1 MKKTF
6 VIITLLLSIACQA
19 QEKPDF
25 WHRPFWH
32 NFTVGTEFC
41 HTVEPYYGY
50 DKGLFRNHPNNS
62 ANLVVSYD
70 VSKKWSFG
78 AFVGYYGSHR
88 ETENWPYSMY
98 TPENGTSSKITM
110 VNEASFSFG
119 LEATFHL
126 LPLLYK
132 ESTPFDL
139 SLSARVGRNP
149 RNLDIGLGIGLGY
162 SPLKW
167 LTIYGKAFY
176 GAFGFPNGMQESGF
190 HNHLVFGVNVRPF
203 LK

>member
-6 VIITLLLSIACQA
+6 VIITLLLSIACQG

-41 HTVEPYYGY
+41 HTVEPSYKYG
-50 DKGLFRNHPNNS
+50 KGIFRNHPNNT
-62 ANLVVSYD
+62 ANIVLSYD
-70 VSKKWSFG
+70 VNKKWTFTT
-78 AFVGYYGSHR
+78 FVGYYGSRCPHEYWDYR
-88 ETENWPYSMY
+88 MY
-98 TPENGTSSKITM
+98 TPVNGSSSVMVLENG
-110 VNEASFSFG
+110 AYFSFG

-139 SLSARVGRNP
+139 SLSARVGKNSQD
-149 RNLDIGLGIGLGY
+149 LDSGLGIGLGY

-167 LTIYGKAFY
+167 LTLYGKAFY
-176 GAFGFPNGMQESGF
+176 GSFSFPNGMQEEGLHS
-190 HNHLVFGVNVRPF
+190 HLVCGMSFRPF
-203 LK
+203 

>member
-6 VIITLLLSIACQA
+6 VIITLLLSIACQG

-41 HTVEPYYGY
+41 HTVEPSYKYG
-50 DKGLFRNHPNNS
+50 KGIFRNHPNNT
-62 ANLVVSYD
+62 ANIVLSYD
-70 VSKKWSFG
+70 VNKKWTFTT
-78 AFVGYYGSHR
+78 FVGYYGSRCPHEYWDNR
-88 ETENWPYSMY
+88 MY
-98 TPENGTSSKITM
+98 TPVNGSSSVMVLENG
-110 VNEASFSFG
+110 AYFSFG

-139 SLSARVGRNP
+139 SLSARVGKNSQD
-149 RNLDIGLGIGLGY
+149 LDSGLGIGLGY

-167 LTIYGKAFY
+167 LTLYGKAFY
-176 GAFGFPNGMQESGF
+176 GSFRFPNGMQEEGLHS
-190 HNHLVFGVNVRPF
+190 HLVCGMSFRPF
-203 LK
+203 